1 MRKTQAERPSQQKR
15 TLGNAY
21 GSASIPRGYNC
32 SVIRAR
38 EALYQSRDVRNTWVS
53 DSVPHTEH
61 ETHTPS
67 YKESHFGNQDS
78 SEAHG

>member
-1 MRKTQAERPSQQKR
+1 MSDSPETDRHGEDRAKR
-15 TLGNAY
+15 VRTCD
-21 GSASIPRGYNC
+21 ASIPLGYNY

-38 EALYQSRDVRNTWVS
+38 EALYQSRDARNTWVS

>member
-21 GSASIPRGYNC
+21 GNASIPHGYNC

-61 ETHTPS
+61 ETRTPS